1 MIVQLFKGG
10 EKMEKENKVRLF
22 RIILSAVLLAAA
34 FIADRFLSLPVWGS
48 LIIYLIPYLTAGYDV
63 LLEAG
68 ESILHL
74 ELFDEDFLMAIATVG
89 ALSIGFLPDAK
100 PQFAEAVFV
109 MLFFQV
115 GGFFEEL
122 AEDKT
127 RKSVTTLMDLQPTVT
142 HIETDSLVTDIE
154 PENVVK
160 GSIIIVK
167 PGERIPLD
175 GIVTEGKSS
184 LDTRALTGESAPV
197 DIGENENVVS
207 GCVNLS
213 GMLKIRT
220 TSLLKDSTA
229 ARILDLVENAA
240 DNKSKS
246 ESFITKFA
254 HYYTPIVVISALAI
268 AFLPPII
275 SGDFSA
281 NLAKWLYRALTFLIV
296 SCPCALVVSV
306 PLTFF
311 GGIGKASENGIL
323 IKGANYMD
331 SLACA
336 STVVFDKTGTLTH
349 GVFEVSEIDAVDGDE
364 KKLLY
369 LAAAAEKYSLHPIA
383 QSLSEAYGKY
393 GNIDDA
399 DIRDVEEIAGF
410 GVKAT
415 VENRKVLAGN
425 MKLMEKENID
435 FFACDKS
442 GTVVYVA
449 ADGEYLGYILI
460 SDRIKGNIKK
470 ALEGIR
476 EEGVVKTV
484 MLTGDKKQ
492 ISNEIA
498 QEAGVDETYA
508 ELLPA
513 DKVEKMEEII
523 GKNSS
528 GTVLFVGDGI
538 NDAPVLKRADVGVAM
553 GVLGS
558 QAAVEAADVVLMDDN
573 ISKLSDAISIS
584 KRTIAIARQNI
595 VFAIAVKLIV
605 LGFSAVGLTPLSV
618 AVFADVGVL
627 VLAVINAM
635 RALK

>member
-1 MIVQLFKGG
+1 
-10 EKMEKENKVRLF
+10 MEKENKVRLA
-22 RIILSAVLLAAA
+22 RIIVSAVLLAAA
-34 FIADRFLSLPVWGS
+34 FVTDKFLSLPVWGS
-48 LIIYLIPYLTAGYDV
+48 LLIYLIPYLVAGFDV

-68 ESILHL
+68 ENILHL
-74 ELFDEDFLMAIATVG
+74 ELFDEDFLMAVATLG
-89 ALSIGFLPDAK
+89 ALAIGFLPDAK

-115 GGFFEEL
+115 GEFFEEL
-122 AEDKT
+122 AEGRT
-127 RKSVTTLMDLQPTVT
+127 RKSVTTLMDLQPTLT
-142 HIETDSLVTDIE
+142 HIERDGAVSDIE
-154 PENVVK
+154 PENVEI

-175 GIVTEGKSS
+175 GVVTEGKSS

-197 DIGENENVVS
+197 DVFENENVVS

-213 GMLKIRT
+213 GLLKIKT
-220 TSLLKDSTA
+220 TSLLGDSTA

-254 HYYTPIVVISALAI
+254 HYYTPIVVFSALAI
-268 AFLPPII
+268 AFIPPII
-275 SGDFSA
+275 SGSFSL
-281 NLAKWLYRALTFLIV
+281 NIAKWLYRALTFLIV

-311 GGIGKASENGIL
+311 GGIGKASEDGIL

-331 SLACA
+331 SLASL

-349 GVFEVSEIDAVDGDE
+349 GVFEVSDINSVSGNE
-364 KKLLY
+364 KELLF
-369 LAAAAEKYSLHPIA
+369 LAASAERYSVHPIA
-383 QSLSEAYGKY
+383 QSLSEAYSKY
-393 GNIDDA
+393 GDVNDA
-399 DIRDVEEIAGF
+399 EVENVEELAGL
-410 GVKAT
+410 GVRADVNGKT
-415 VENRKVLAGN
+415 VLAGN
-425 MKLMEKENID
+425 MKLMEKEGVD
-435 FFACDKS
+435 YAACDKS

-449 ADGEYLGYILI
+449 ADGEFLGFILI
-460 SDRIKGNIKK
+460 SDTLKSDIRK
-470 ALEGIR
+470 ALESIK

-484 MLTGDKKQ
+484 MLTGDKRQ

-498 QEAGVDETYA
+498 ETLGIDENYS

-513 DKVEKMEEII
+513 DKVEKMEKILSERTQ
-523 GKNSS
+523 
-528 GTVLFVGDGI
+528 GTVAFVGDGI
-538 NDAPVLKRADVGVAM
+538 NDAPVLKRADIGVAM

-573 ISKLSDAISIS
+573 VSKIAKAISIS
-584 KRTIAIARQNI
+584 KRTIKIARQNI
-595 VFAIAVKLIV
+595 VFAIAVKLLV
-605 LGFSAVGLTPLSV
+605 LIFSAVGLAPLAL